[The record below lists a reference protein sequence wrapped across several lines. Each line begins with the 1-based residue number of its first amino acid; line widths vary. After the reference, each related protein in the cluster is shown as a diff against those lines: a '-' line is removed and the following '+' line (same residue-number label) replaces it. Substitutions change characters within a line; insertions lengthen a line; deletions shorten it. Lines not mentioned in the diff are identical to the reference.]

1 MLFSS
6 LTFLFV
12 FLPVTLLLYYL
23 SPKNWKNSVLLLISI
38 LFFAWGGVSYT
49 LLFIGSIFL
58 NFFFAKQ
65 INRTKKSRRKWLTAG
80 IVSNVTLL
88 VVFKYLSFFI
98 GNLNLLFIQF
108 GGTDNILPEL
118 KIILPLGISFYTF
131 HQMSMLWDIYRRED
145 KIELKLSECA
155 LYVAFFPQ
163 LIAGPI
169 VRYKDII
176 NQIQNRTESWSLFTQ
191 GAERFILGLAKKVI
205 IANTMASLADEIFSF
220 NPEEVSA
227 SVVWI
232 GTIAY
237 TLQIYFDFSGYSDMA
252 IGLAKM
258 FGFHLLENFNLPY
271 TARSIQDFWRRWH
284 ISLSTWFRDYVYI
297 PIGGNRLGI
306 RRTYINLCLV
316 FILTGFWHG
325 ATWSFVFWGIFHGFF
340 LIIER
345 IGLSKILVKFSLV
358 GWIYTLL
365 VVMIGW
371 IFFRIENF
379 STAVDFIQQL
389 FASSQNEQLSLNYFL
404 NKENLLILT
413 IAFVAA
419 TPIWLTWS
427 ELRFEK
433 FKVFIG
439 KTTLLRQ
446 TVLLGLLLYAV
457 MLINADSYNPFIY
470 FKF

>member
-12 FLPVTLLLYYL
+12 FLPVTLLLYYV
-23 SPKNWKNSVLLLISI
+23 SPNKWKNGVLLALSI

-49 LLFIGSIFL
+49 LLFIGSVFL

-65 INRTKKSRRKWLTAG
+65 INRTKKSRKKWLTAG
-80 IVSNVTLL
+80 IVSNITLL
-88 VVFKYLSFFI
+88 VVFKYLSFII
-98 GNLNLLFIQF
+98 GNINFLFHNL
-108 GGTDNILPEL
+108 GSTDALIPEL

-131 HQMSMLWDIYRRED
+131 HQMSMLWDIYRRDE

-176 NQIQNRTESWSLFTQ
+176 NQIQSRTSSLTLFTQ
-191 GAERFILGLAKKVI
+191 GAERFIIGLAKKVI

-227 SVVWI
+227 AVVWL

-258 FGFHLLENFNLPY
+258 FGFNLLENFNLPY

-306 RRTYINLCLV
+306 KRTYVNLCLV

-325 ATWSFVFWGIFHGFF
+325 ATWSFVFWGVYHGFF
-340 LIIER
+340 LIVER
-345 IGLSKILVKFSLV
+345 IGLSKILAKFSLIS
-358 GWIYTLL
+358 WIYTLL

-379 STAVDFIQQL
+379 STAIDFIQQL
-389 FASSQNEQLSLNYFL
+389 FATNQNEQLGLNYFL
-404 NKENLLILT
+404 NAENIVLILLG
-413 IAFVAA
+413 IVFAA
-419 TPIWLTWS
+419 PIWLTWNDF
-427 ELRFEK
+427 RFEK
-433 FKVFIG
+433 FKLLTG
-439 KTTLLRQ
+439 KTTILRQ
-446 TVLLGLLLYAV
+446 TLLLGLLLYAV
-457 MLINADSYNPFIY
+457 MLINANSYNPFIY

>member
-12 FLPVTLLLYYL
+12 FLPITLLLYYL
-23 SPKNWKNSVLLLISI
+23 SPKKWKNGLLLSLSI

-65 INRTKKSRRKWLTAG
+65 INRTIKSRRKWLTVG
-80 IVSNVTLL
+80 IVTNLTLL
-88 VVFKYLSFFI
+88 VLFKYISFFI
-98 GNLNLLFIQF
+98 GNINLLFF
-108 GGTDNILPEL
+108 YSGGTDTLLPEL
-118 KIILPLGISFYTF
+118 KIALPLGISFYTF
-131 HQMSMLWDIYRRED
+131 HQMSMLWDIYRRVE

-155 LYVAFFPQ
+155 LYVSFFPQ

-176 NQIQNRTESWSLFTQ
+176 HQIQGRTESLTLFTQ
-191 GAERFILGLAKKVI
+191 GAERFIIGLAKKVI
-205 IANTMASLADEIFSF
+205 IANAMASLADEIFSF

-227 SVVWI
+227 AVVWL

-237 TLQIYFDFSGYSDMA
+237 ALQIYFDFSGYSDMA

-306 RRTYINLCLV
+306 KRTYINLFLV

-325 ATWSFVFWGIFHGFF
+325 ATWSFVFWGVFHGFF
-340 LIIER
+340 LIFER
-345 IGLSKILVKFSLV
+345 IGLSKILEKFSLI
-358 GWIYTLL
+358 GWIYTLF

-389 FASSQNEQLSLNYFL
+389 FASNHKEQLGLNYFL
-404 NKENLLILT
+404 NAENLLLLI
-413 IAFVAA
+413 FGVALA
-419 TPIWLTWS
+419 APIWLTWNA
-427 ELRFEK
+427 LRFEK
-433 FKVFIG
+433 FK
-439 KTTLLRQ
+439 LLTERATIVRQ
-446 TVLLGLLLYAV
+446 TLLLGLLLYAV
-457 MLINADSYNPFIY
+457 MLINANSYNPFIY

>member
-1 MLFSS
+1 
-6 LTFLFV
+6 
-12 FLPVTLLLYYL
+12 
-23 SPKNWKNSVLLLISI
+23 
-38 LFFAWGGVSYT
+38 
-49 LLFIGSIFL
+49 
-58 NFFFAKQ
+58 
-65 INRTKKSRRKWLTAG
+65 
-80 IVSNVTLL
+80 
-88 VVFKYLSFFI
+88 
-98 GNLNLLFIQF
+98 
-108 GGTDNILPEL
+108 
-118 KIILPLGISFYTF
+118 
-131 HQMSMLWDIYRRED
+131 
-145 KIELKLSECA
+145 
-155 LYVAFFPQ
+155 
-163 LIAGPI
+163 
-169 VRYKDII
+169 
-176 NQIQNRTESWSLFTQ
+176 
-191 GAERFILGLAKKVI
+191 
-205 IANTMASLADEIFSF
+205 
-220 NPEEVSA
+220 
-227 SVVWI
+227 
-232 GTIAY
+232 
-237 TLQIYFDFSGYSDMA
+237 
-252 IGLAKM
+252 
-258 FGFHLLENFNLPY
+258 
-271 TARSIQDFWRRWH
+271 
-284 ISLSTWFRDYVYI
+284 
-297 PIGGNRLGI
+297 
-306 RRTYINLCLV
+306 
-316 FILTGFWHG
+316 LTGFWHG

-389 FASSQNEQLSLNYFL
+389 FASSQNEQLGLNYFL

-413 IAFVAA
+413 IAFVVA